1 MHVLVDYRSKCA
13 LSGLSFEHFKNNEI
27 LDLSVKEITN
37 PYALD
42 RLLNPVTNGL
52 YDLALGPLD
61 KNDICLTCGLD
72 YYQCAGHFGH
82 INLVLPL
89 YNPVFFREL
98 VKLLRSSCL
107 SCHQLLTTK
116 FEKDYFYAQMTLAKN
131 GLIEQLP
138 LVDDLYKKILSN
150 TDAKLISRVSFRKDF
165 EDLLIQ
171 IMSEHREE
179 LRGEVNHDSY
189 RNVIRS
195 KIDILKEFMDHKL
208 KASRQTCPNCMLPLR
223 QLRAEHNSKL
233 FYAKGVSARALK
245 KNKLS
250 HVSVKFTKQN
260 EEEQIPVDEMDQL
273 DIQLDSV
280 VLDTENSKTLKNNR
294 KANDISLNDELE
306 QSEDEEE
313 KLENLTGQTYLTP
326 IEARKF
332 LQMLFDN
339 DKETIQLMFSLP
351 RSQEKNDTELFFF
364 DSIAV
369 PPSKYRPVSQFKE
382 QRFENSQTSQLS
394 KLLQQNIILKDIL
407 NEIISATKETIIED
421 SIVSL
426 NKLGKR
432 APSLQEKLQSS
443 WLQMQSILNV
453 LYDSGK
459 LILC

>member
-1 MHVLVDYRSKCA
+1 
-13 LSGLSFEHFKNNEI
+13 
-27 LDLSVKEITN
+27 
-37 PYALD
+37 
-42 RLLNPVTNGL
+42 
-52 YDLALGPLD
+52 
-61 KNDICLTCGLD
+61 
-72 YYQCAGHFGH
+72 
-82 INLVLPL
+82 
-89 YNPVFFREL
+89 
-98 VKLLRSSCL
+98 
-107 SCHQLLTTK
+107 
-116 FEKDYFYAQMTLAKN
+116 MTLAKN

-280 VLDTENSKTLKNNR
+280 VLDTANSKTLKNNR